1 MLTRFGQEDSTG
13 NHFLAKGGPQLQ
25 QHAIPGF
32 RAEEIPAGATHAGFI
47 APIVAGVG
55 FIDALSDAS
64 ILANADP
71 SDADGDGISGVPNW
85 IKLPAYAT
93 AKPNSVTVNA
103 KYIGRFGRKASTYDL
118 QQQTVNAFVQDM
130 GITSS
135 YAKQNPVNYLDYLTA
150 IPSNTPEV
158 DDKNFNALV
167 FYLQALQTPLQRT
180 PTDAQVVAGKKVFY
194 AIHVEKQTLNTAD
207 LVSAWAQKQG
217 IDKAKF
223 TELYNSFPVNMKT
236 RKATQLQ
243 EAFMVDGVPALGV
256 DGRYYTSGSLAG
268 TMVRALTVTDHVLTL
283 ARKTKAAP
291 AKAK

>member
-1 MLTRFGQEDSTG
+1 MQRREFSQAALAAASATTLAAMPLGVQAQGKPPAEGKDYLLLSKPAPTEAPAGQIEVVEFFWYSCPHC
-13 NHFLAKGGPQLQ
+13 NEFEPQLEAWAAKVPKDVSLRRVPVSFRPDFEPQ
-25 QHAIPGF
+25 QRLYYVLEAMDKL
-32 RAEEIPAGATHAGFI
+32 A
-47 APIVAGVG
+47 
-55 FIDALSDAS
+55 ALH
-64 ILANADP
+64 
-71 SDADGDGISGVPNW
+71 
-85 IKLPAYAT
+85 
-93 AKPNSVTVNA
+93 
-103 KYIGRFGRKASTYDL
+103 
-118 QQQTVNAFVQDM
+118 
-130 GITSS
+130 
-135 YAKQNPVNYLDYLTA
+135 
-150 IPSNTPEV
+150 
-158 DDKNFNALV
+158 
-167 FYLQALQTPLQRT
+167 
-180 PTDAQVVAGKKVFY
+180 KKVFF
-194 AIHVEKQTLNTAD
+194 AIHVEKQVLNTAD

>member
-1 MLTRFGQEDSTG
+1 MQRREFSQAALAAASATTLAALPLGVQAQGKPPAEGKDYLLLSKPAPTEAPAGQIEVVEFFWYSCPHC
-13 NHFLAKGGPQLQ
+13 NEFEPQLEAWAAKVPKDVSLRRVPVSFRPDFEPQ
-25 QHAIPGF
+25 Q
-32 RAEEIPAGATHAGFI
+32 RLYYVLE
-47 APIVAGVG
+47 
-55 FIDALSDAS
+55 ALGK
-64 ILANADP
+64 LA
-71 SDADGDGISGVPNW
+71 
-85 IKLPAYAT
+85 
-93 AKPNSVTVNA
+93 
-103 KYIGRFGRKASTYDL
+103 
-118 QQQTVNAFVQDM
+118 
-130 GITSS
+130 
-135 YAKQNPVNYLDYLTA
+135 
-150 IPSNTPEV
+150 
-158 DDKNFNALV
+158 ALH
-167 FYLQALQTPLQRT
+167 
-180 PTDAQVVAGKKVFY
+180 KKVFY